1 MLFPLSVGHGAREAV
16 ACRGDD
22 DVMRNGRAVDR
33 ENPPGS
39 MGVRAR
45 NHDRDPI
52 SGSHQSQRHLPHK
65 QAGHMTC
72 TRPHAP
78 RQIPLAI
85 RASSTD
91 DPDVWTGCYL
101 PLAVAGPRQGPRD
114 CLSHGQTRQA
124 TDSKVTKSSTRG
136 LRSNLESLEAIGAR
150 SSISATPRT
159 VER

>member
-39 MGVRAR
+39 MGVKAR

-85 RASSTD
+85 
-91 DPDVWTGCYL
+91 
-101 PLAVAGPRQGPRD
+101 
-114 CLSHGQTRQA
+114 
-124 TDSKVTKSSTRG
+124 
-136 LRSNLESLEAIGAR
+136 
-150 SSISATPRT
+150 
-159 VER
+159 